1 METVSVNGVEIAYE
15 QAGEGPPVL
24 LLSGLG
30 GVGRGWGEHID
41 RFAGRYRTIVPDHRG
56 TGASSKPADG
66 YTVEALATD
75 MAELVRGLGCG
86 PAHVVGSST
95 GGAFAQL
102 MAIEHADA
110 VRSITLVSSWAGP
123 DRYFRRQFA
132 VRKLVLEAAGAT
144 AYAEA
149 SALFLFAP
157 SLAAARPEVVQTW
170 VDAAIAKPANPD
182 IMGKRIDMIVA
193 HDQRHRL
200 HQIAVPALVVV
211 GDEDIC
217 TPPHASRELASLIP
231 GAELAVLAGGHLIY
245 KEQPDLFFETVTEF
259 LDRH

>member
-1 METVSVNGVEIAYE
+1 METMKVNGVEIAFE
-15 QAGEGPPVL
+15 QAGDGPPVL
-24 LLSGLG
+24 LLAGLG

-41 RFAGRYRTIVPDHRG
+41 RYAARYRTIVPDHRG
-56 TGASSKPADG
+56 TGGSSKPADG

-75 MAELVRGLGCG
+75 MAELVRAIGCG
-86 PAHVVGSST
+86 PVHVVGSST

-102 MAIEHADA
+102 MALDHTEV
-110 VRSITLVSSWAGP
+110 VRSMTLVSSWAGP
-123 DRYFRRQFA
+123 DIFFRRQFA
-132 VRKLVLEAAGAT
+132 VRKLVLEAAGPT
-144 AYAEA
+144 AYAEV

-157 SLAAARPEVVQTW
+157 SVAAARPEVVQGW
-170 VDAAIAKPANPD
+170 VDSATAKPADPD

-193 HDQRHRL
+193 HDQRDRL
-200 HQIAVPALVVV
+200 HQIDVPTLVLV

-231 GAELAVLAGGHLIY
+231 GAELAVVAGGHLIY